1 MSSSIR
7 SALANA
13 RGLGSA
19 KTGVTHWWAQRVSA
33 VALVP
38 LTLWFVA
45 CLASQFGASYESVTA
60 WLSSPFQASLM
71 AIYLAAI
78 FYHSQLGLQV
88 IVEDY
93 IHVETVK
100 VIVLIA
106 LQLINILLAVSA
118 IFSVIMIL
126 VGAAR

>member
-1 MSSSIR
+1 MSSIR
-7 SALANA
+7 SSLAQA

-19 KTGVTHWWAQRVSA
+19 KAGVAHWWAQRVSA

-45 CLASQFGASYESVTA
+45 CLASQLGADYSSVTD
-60 WLSSPFQASLM
+60 WLSSPLQASLLS
-71 AIYLAAI
+71 IYLAAI

-88 IVEDY
+88 VIEDY
-93 IHVETVK
+93 VHIESVK
-100 VIVLIA
+100 IASLIA
-106 LQLINILLAVSA
+106 LQLLNILLAVAA

-126 VGAAR
+126 VGAA

>member
-1 MSSSIR
+1 MSSIR
-7 SALANA
+7 SSLASA
-13 RGLGSA
+13 RGLGSS
-19 KTGVTHWWAQRVSA
+19 KTGVAHWWVQRVSA

-45 CLASQFGASYESVTA
+45 CLASQLGADYSSVTD
-60 WLSSPFQASLM
+60 WLSSPIQASLL

-88 IVEDY
+88 VVEDY
-93 IHVETVK
+93 IHHEGMK
-100 VIVLIA
+100 MALLITF
-106 LQLINILLAVSA
+106 QLVNILLAVAS

-126 VGAAR
+126 VGAA

>member
-1 MSSSIR
+1 MSSIR
-7 SALANA
+7 SSLAQA

-19 KTGVTHWWAQRVSA
+19 KVGVAHWWAQRVSA

-45 CLASQFGASYESVTA
+45 CLASQLGADYTSVTA
-60 WLSSPFQASLM
+60 WLSSPLQASLL

-88 IVEDY
+88 VIEDY
-93 IHVETVK
+93 VHIESVK
-100 VIVLIA
+100 IAALIA
-106 LQLINILLAVSA
+106 LQLANILLAVAS

>member
-1 MSSSIR
+1 MSSIR
-7 SALANA
+7 SSLAQA

-19 KTGVTHWWAQRVSA
+19 KTGVGHWWAQRVSA

-45 CLASQFGASYESVTA
+45 CLASQLGADYSSVTN
-60 WLSSPFQASLM
+60 WLSSPLQASLL

-88 IVEDY
+88 IIEDY
-93 IHVETVK
+93 VHVESIK
-100 VIVLIA
+100 IAALIA
-106 LQLINILLAVSA
+106 LQLANILLGVAA

-126 VGAAR
+126 VGAA

>member
-1 MSSSIR
+1 MSSIR
-7 SALANA
+7 SSLAQA

-19 KTGVTHWWAQRVSA
+19 KVGVAHWWAQRVSA

-45 CLASQFGASYESVTA
+45 CLASQFGADYASVTE
-60 WLSSPFQASLM
+60 WLSSPLQASLL

-88 IVEDY
+88 VIEDY
-93 IHVETVK
+93 VHIESVK
-100 VIVLIA
+100 IAALIA
-106 LQLINILLAVSA
+106 LQLTNILLAVAA

>member
-1 MSSSIR
+1 MSSIR
-7 SALANA
+7 SSLAHA

-19 KTGVTHWWAQRVSA
+19 KTGVGHWWAQRVSA

-45 CLASQFGASYESVTA
+45 CLASQLGADHASVTA
-60 WLSSPFQASLM
+60 WLSSPIQASLL
-71 AIYLAAI
+71 ALYLAAI

-88 IVEDY
+88 VVEDY
-93 IHVETVK
+93 VHNESAK
-100 VIVLIA
+100 MAALIA
-106 LQLINILLAVSA
+106 LQLGNILLAVAA

-126 VGAAR
+126 VGAA

>member
-1 MSSSIR
+1 MSSIR
-7 SALANA
+7 SSLASA

-19 KTGVTHWWAQRVSA
+19 KTGVSHWWTQRVSA

-38 LTLWFVA
+38 LTIWFVA
-45 CLASQFGASYESVTA
+45 CLASQLGADYSSVTD
-60 WLSSPFQASLM
+60 WLSSPLQASLL

-88 IVEDY
+88 VVEDY
-93 IHVETVK
+93 IHHEGLK
-100 VIVLIA
+100 MGLLITF
-106 LQLINILLAVSA
+106 QLVNILLAVAA

-126 VGAAR
+126 VGAA

>member
-1 MSSSIR
+1 MSSIR
-7 SALANA
+7 SSLASA

-19 KTGVTHWWAQRVSA
+19 KTGVAHWWFQRVSA

-45 CLASQFGASYESVTA
+45 CLASQLGADYSSVTD
-60 WLSSPFQASLM
+60 WLSSPLQASLL

-78 FYHSQLGLQV
+78 FFHSQLGLQT
-88 IVEDY
+88 IIEDY
-93 IHVETVK
+93 VHHDGAK
-100 VIVLIA
+100 MALLIG
-106 LQLINILLAVSA
+106 LQLLNILLAVAA

-126 VGAAR
+126 VGAA

>member
-1 MSSSIR
+1 MSSIR
-7 SALANA
+7 SSLASA

-19 KTGVTHWWAQRVSA
+19 KTGVSHWWFQRVSA

-45 CLASQFGASYESVTA
+45 CLASQLGADYSSITD
-60 WLSSPFQASLM
+60 WLSSPLQASLL

-78 FYHSQLGLQV
+78 FFHSQLGLQ
-88 IVEDY
+88 IIIEDY
-93 IHVETVK
+93 VHHEGAK
-100 VIVLIA
+100 MALLIGF
-106 LQLINILLAVSA
+106 QLLNILLAVAA

-126 VGAAR
+126 VGAA

>member
-1 MSSSIR
+1 MSSIR
-7 SALANA
+7 SSLASA

-19 KTGVTHWWAQRVSA
+19 KTGVSHWWFQRVSA

-45 CLASQFGASYESVTA
+45 CLASQLGADYSSVTE
-60 WLSSPFQASLM
+60 WLSSPLQASLL

-78 FYHSQLGLQV
+78 FFHSQLGLQT
-88 IVEDY
+88 IIEDY
-93 IHVETVK
+93 VHHEGAK
-100 VIVLIA
+100 MALLIG
-106 LQLINILLAVSA
+106 LQLLNILLAVAA

-126 VGAAR
+126 VGAA

>member
-1 MSSSIR
+1 MSSIR

-19 KTGVTHWWAQRVSA
+19 KTGVGHWWAQRVSA

-45 CLASQFGASYESVTA
+45 SLASQLGADYASVTD
-60 WLSSPFQASLM
+60 WLSSPLQASLM
-71 AIYLAAI
+71 VIYLAAI

-88 IVEDY
+88 IIEDY
-93 IHVETVK
+93 VHTESIK
-100 VIVLIA
+100 MASLIVL
-106 LQLINILLAVSA
+106 QLANILLAVAA
-118 IFSVIMIL
+118 ILSVIMIL
-126 VGAAR
+126 VGAAG

>member
-1 MSSSIR
+1 MSSIR
-7 SALANA
+7 SSLASA

-19 KTGVTHWWAQRVSA
+19 KSGTGHFWAQRVSA

-45 CLASQFGASYESVTA
+45 CLASQFGASYSSVTD

-78 FYHSQLGLQV
+78 FYHSQLGLQT
-88 IVEDY
+88 IIEDY
-93 IHVETVK
+93 VHVESVK
-100 VIVLIA
+100 IGSLIA
-106 LQLINILLAVSA
+106 LQLINILLGVSA
-118 IFSVIMIL
+118 IVSVLMIL
-126 VGAAR
+126 VGAA

>member
-1 MSSSIR
+1 MSSIR
-7 SALANA
+7 SSLASA

-19 KTGVTHWWAQRVSA
+19 KTGVSHWWAQRVSA

-45 CLASQFGASYESVTA
+45 CLASQLGADYSSVTD
-60 WLSSPFQASLM
+60 WLSSPLQASLL

-88 IVEDY
+88 VVEDY
-93 IHVETVK
+93 IHHEGLK
-100 VIVLIA
+100 MGLLITF
-106 LQLINILLAVSA
+106 QLVNIILAVAA

-126 VGAAR
+126 VGAA

>member
-1 MSSSIR
+1 MSSIR
-7 SALANA
+7 SSLAQA

-19 KTGVTHWWAQRVSA
+19 KSGTGHFWAQRVSA

-45 CLASQFGASYESVTA
+45 CLASQFGASYSSVTD
-60 WLSSPFQASLM
+60 WLSSPFQASLL

-78 FYHSQLGLQV
+78 FYHSQLGLQT

-93 IHVETVK
+93 IHNEAVK
-100 VIVLIA
+100 LATLIS
-106 LQLINILLAVSA
+106 LQLINILLAVAA
-118 IFSVIMIL
+118 IVSVLMIL
-126 VGAAR
+126 VGAA

>member
-1 MSSSIR
+1 MSSIR
-7 SALANA
+7 SSLASA

-19 KTGVTHWWAQRVSA
+19 KTGVSHWWTQRVSA

-45 CLASQFGASYESVTA
+45 CLASQLGADYSSVTD
-60 WLSSPFQASLM
+60 WLSSPLQASLL

-88 IVEDY
+88 VVEDY
-93 IHVETVK
+93 IHHEGLK
-100 VIVLIA
+100 MGLLITF
-106 LQLINILLAVSA
+106 QLVNILLAVAA

-126 VGAAR
+126 VGAA

>member
-1 MSSSIR
+1 MSSIR
-7 SALANA
+7 SSLANA

-19 KTGVTHWWAQRVSA
+19 KTGTSHFWAQRVSA

-45 CLASQFGASYESVTA
+45 CLASQFGASYASVTN
-60 WLSSPFQASLM
+60 WLSSPFQASLL

-78 FYHSQLGLQV
+78 FYHSQLGLQT

-93 IHVETVK
+93 IHHEGIKMAT
-100 VIVLIA
+100 LIA
-106 LQLINILLAVSA
+106 LQLINILLAVAA
-118 IFSVIMIL
+118 IVSVLMIL
-126 VGAAR
+126 VGAA

>member
-1 MSSSIR
+1 MSSIR
-7 SALANA
+7 SSLASA

-19 KTGVTHWWAQRVSA
+19 KTGVSHWWFQRVSA

-45 CLASQFGASYESVTA
+45 CLASQLGADYSSVTD
-60 WLSSPFQASLM
+60 WLSSPLQASLL

-78 FYHSQLGLQV
+78 FFHSQLGLQT
-88 IVEDY
+88 IIEDY
-93 IHVETVK
+93 VHHEGAK
-100 VIVLIA
+100 MALLIG
-106 LQLINILLAVSA
+106 LQLLNILLAVAA

-126 VGAAR
+126 VGAA

>member
-1 MSSSIR
+1 MSSIR
-7 SALANA
+7 SSLAQA

-19 KTGVTHWWAQRVSA
+19 KVGVAHWWAQRVSA

-45 CLASQFGASYESVTA
+45 CLASQFGADYASVTE
-60 WLSSPFQASLM
+60 WLSSPLQASLL

-88 IVEDY
+88 VIEDY
-93 IHVETVK
+93 VHIESVK
-100 VIVLIA
+100 IAALIA
-106 LQLINILLAVSA
+106 LQLTNILLAVAA

-126 VGAAR
+126 VGAA

>member
-1 MSSSIR
+1 MSSIR
-7 SALANA
+7 SSLASA

-19 KTGVTHWWAQRVSA
+19 KTGVSHWWFQRVSA

-45 CLASQFGASYESVTA
+45 CLASQLGADYSSVTD
-60 WLSSPFQASLM
+60 WLSSPLQASLL

-78 FYHSQLGLQV
+78 FFHSQLGLQT
-88 IVEDY
+88 IIEDY
-93 IHVETVK
+93 VHHDGAK
-100 VIVLIA
+100 MALLIG
-106 LQLINILLAVSA
+106 LQLLNILLAVAA

-126 VGAAR
+126 VGAA